1 MFSIDIQRH
10 IYSFGYPKHREL
22 TAEICKLIKQGFTLY
37 RHFASSLIKNSN
49 LHNVGGYIYCVPNGK
64 YTNKSQ
70 RRRIR
75 KQQLLNNGGHNC
87 YEKFSKPN
95 WNQQLPNKTLLK
107 QIFRYTGKCPSEN
120 YPYLYKIS
128 KGEINNLSE
137 ITQKRILRKSMMIR
151 LNKWFKMLL
160 LKKKGLVFLDKLRKR
175 KCHISNIPIKRRN
188 HYKRVTNKLINRG
201 I

>member
-10 IYSFGYPKHREL
+10 IYSFGYPKHREI
-22 TAEICKLIKQGFTLY
+22 TAEICELIKQGFTLY

-49 LHNVGGYIYCVPNGK
+49 FHNTGRYIYCVPNGK

-75 KQQLLNNGGHNC
+75 KQQLLNNGGPNC
-87 YEKFSKPN
+87 YERFSKPN
-95 WNQQLPNKTLLK
+95 CHKLSNETLLK
-107 QIFRYTGKCPSEN
+107 QMFRYTGKCPSEN

-128 KGEINNLSE
+128 KGKINNLSE
-137 ITQKRILRKSMMIR
+137 IAQKRILKKYMTIR

-160 LKKKGLVFLDKLRKR
+160 LKKRGRIFLDKLQKP